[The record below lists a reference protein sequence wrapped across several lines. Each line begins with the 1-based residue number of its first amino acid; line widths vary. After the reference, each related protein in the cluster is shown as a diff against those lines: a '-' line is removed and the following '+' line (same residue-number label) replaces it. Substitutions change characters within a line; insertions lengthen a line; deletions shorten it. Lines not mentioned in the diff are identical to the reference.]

1 MTVYSIFGLVGALAL
16 LVSAI
21 RYWVNRPSNLLIP
34 YLQYFVAVL
43 FLISGFVKI
52 VDPLGTSYKMHEY
65 FEAFSSLGMESLWK
79 ALADWS
85 TPMAVLMIVAEV
97 VLGFM
102 LLLGWQ
108 PRITVWLVYLLTL
121 FFTVLTGF
129 TYLSGYCPNVRF
141 AIASCVVL
149 ISALAGP
156 ALWHG
161 KYPAWLRYG
170 WLLVPVVFVLTAKYS
185 SIFFG
190 CAFTETG
197 MKVTDCGC
205 FGDAIKLKPWETFW
219 KDVFLDVIILILV
232 LQQHLISGFSP
243 REKAAGVISLLSIPL
258 SLAFALYNFVWNL
271 PVIDFRPYKI
281 GNNIREQRVE
291 VAPVMDYK
299 FIYKNNKSGKEKT
312 FGMNDFSTHNMEEWT
327 YVSRQDV
334 VVKEGIPAKI
344 SNLYISNENHE
355 DITDALLEEPG
366 YSLIVVAYKI
376 SGTEKSAYPQLR
388 KLAQAAEKAGVK
400 FYGLSRQ
407 EFEAEHLRHEVQA
420 PFPFYTADETP
431 LKTIIRSNPGLV
443 LMKDGVVKGMW
454 HWRHLPEWKDLQNEY
469 LKP

>member
-16 LVSAI
+16 LVSLI
-21 RYWVNRPSNLLIP
+21 RYWLNRPANLIIP

-65 FEAFSSLGMESLWK
+65 FEAFSSLGMEPVWK
-79 ALADWS
+79 SLADWS
-85 TPMAVLMIVAEV
+85 TPMAVLMIVAEM
-97 VLGFM
+97 VLGVM
-102 LLLGWQ
+102 LLLGWM
-108 PRITVWLVYLLTL
+108 PKLTSWLVYLLTL

-129 TYLSGYCPNVRF
+129 TYLSGYCPNASF
-141 AIASCVVL
+141 AAASVLVL
-149 ISALAGP
+149 ISVLAGP
-156 ALWHG
+156 FLWHS
-161 KYPAWLRYG
+161 KYPSWLRYG
-170 WLLVPVVFVLTAKYS
+170 WLVVPLAFVLLAKYTDL
-185 SIFFG
+185 FFG

-219 KDVFLDVIILILV
+219 KDVFLDVIILLLV

-243 REKAAGVISLLSIPL
+243 KERTAAVISILSIPL
-258 SLAFALYNFVWNL
+258 SLVFALYNFVWNL

-281 GNNIREQRVE
+281 GTNIREQRVE

-299 FIYKNNKSGKEKT
+299 FVYKNNKSGEEKT
-312 FGMNDFSTHNMEEWT
+312 IGMKDFSSLNMEEWT

-334 VVKEGIPAKI
+334 VIKEGIPAKI
-344 SNLYISNENHE
+344 SNLYISDENHE
-355 DITDALLEEPG
+355 DITDALLEEKG
-366 YSLIVVAYKI
+366 FSLIVVAYKI
-376 SGTEKSAYPQLR
+376 KGTEKSSYKALR
-388 KLAQAAEKAGVK
+388 ELALAADKAGVK
-400 FYGLSRQ
+400 FYGLSSQ
-407 EFEAEHLRHEVQA
+407 ESEAEQLRHEVQA

-454 HWRHLPEWKDLQNEY
+454 HWRHLPTWNDLQNQY